1 MKVQNKK
8 IKDYDAQIKLEIPI
22 AIFFSTGNL

>member
-1 MKVQNKK
+1 MKVQSKAN
-8 IKDYDAQIKLEIPI
+8 KDYVTQIKLEIPI

>member
-1 MKVQNKK
+1 MKAQNKT
-8 IKDYDAQIKLEIPI
+8 IKECGAQIKLEIPI